1 MLNCIDQLF
10 LSCFCVFCSKNL
22 LFKING
28 VSVNLF
34 CYVDVAVVSKSSLL
48 DKTEWLYSLFYI
60 VSLFILFSILKKI
73 IEFFSSFHACFTFSL
88 TFLCSMVVDAGES
101 GGLKKGN
108 QTIAKMQMRSDINFH
123 VQVPLLPASF
133 LSFSPKRLNL

>member
-1 MLNCIDQLF
+1 
-10 LSCFCVFCSKNL
+10 
-22 LFKING
+22 
-28 VSVNLF
+28 
-34 CYVDVAVVSKSSLL
+34 
-48 DKTEWLYSLFYI
+48 
-60 VSLFILFSILKKI
+60 
-73 IEFFSSFHACFTFSL
+73 
-88 TFLCSMVVDAGES
+88 MVVDAGES